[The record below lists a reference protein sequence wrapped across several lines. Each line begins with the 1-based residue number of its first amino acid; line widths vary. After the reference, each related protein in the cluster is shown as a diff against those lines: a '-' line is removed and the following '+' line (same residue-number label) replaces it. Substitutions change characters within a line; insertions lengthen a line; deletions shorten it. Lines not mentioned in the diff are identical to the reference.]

1 MLSNIISN
9 STETHSFF
17 VMKKGIGFTCGM
29 LSALAAALSAF
40 ALSRIVYPKNG
51 KSTSSIFIIV
61 LKLFMATSISDVIYS
76 LNNTLTWS
84 DWDPKSIA
92 CLARGVWFQIGFQ
105 SSFFFTACTAYE
117 LYNMIT
123 TTMKDSNFSMSDN
136 NNNNIPDSSRNYPGQ
151 KNVSRFQL
159 YLFINICL
167 VIVSVLTIGS
177 NQGFGPASDTN
188 EHTLCWVLTT
198 RWTALVAMVRS
209 KLKNEM

>member
-9 STETHSFF
+9 STEAHSFF
-17 VMKKGIGFTCGM
+17 VLKKGIGFTCGM

-84 DWDPKSIA
+84 DWKPNSIA

-136 NNNNIPDSSRNYPGQ
+136 NNNNVPDSSRNYPGQ